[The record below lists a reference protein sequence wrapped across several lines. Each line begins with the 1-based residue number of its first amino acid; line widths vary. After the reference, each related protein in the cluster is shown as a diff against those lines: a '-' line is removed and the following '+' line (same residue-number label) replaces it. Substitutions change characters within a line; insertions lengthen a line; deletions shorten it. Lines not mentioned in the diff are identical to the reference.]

1 MCRRRSVVPG
11 WRIQGDTGRAAR
23 RARAAAYRPPQIRGS
38 SGSTSTGAQLCLM
51 LDDSSHQA
59 VAARL
64 FGGQPE
70 VAPGVLLDPLEGL
83 SGLLRELAV
92 QPVAHLENL
101 ARLDLDVAGGPA
113 GAARGLVQQ
122 EARVREAVAVF
133 ARHRDVDQGRD
144 ARHPARAYHAH
155 PWAQKA
161 HEVVNRVPRLHVA
174 ALRVDEHRDLLT
186 RLSGQGEQLRRHARG
201 NALGDLTAD
210 DHGARAKQPLG
221 DEVVGRRDR
230 RLEWSQFFHRLS
242 GVCGHPWYRIVYF
255 AARRRCRSS
264 ASARATYTR
273 VICFRHDR
281 SKSVLSIGFAGRYA
295 ASAAAA
301 TPSSDRSV
309 PASAAPASGTSCG
322 QLATPPST
330 IRASTTRSPLP
341 APGSHLIHAATP
353 STGKSKDPR
362 RRSL

>member
-1 MCRRRSVVPG
+1 
-11 WRIQGDTGRAAR
+11 
-23 RARAAAYRPPQIRGS
+23 
-38 SGSTSTGAQLCLM
+38 M
-51 LDDSSHQA
+51 LDDPSDQA
-59 VAARL
+59 VASRF

-92 QPVAHLENL
+92 QPVAHLC
-101 ARLDLDVAGGPA
+101 
-113 GAARGLVQQ
+113 
-122 EARVREAVAVF
+122 
-133 ARHRDVDQGRD
+133 H
-144 ARHPARAYHAH
+144 
-155 PWAQKA
+155 
-161 HEVVNRVPRLHVA
+161 
-174 ALRVDEHRDLLT
+174 
-186 RLSGQGEQLRRHARG
+186 HARG
-201 NALGDLTAD
+201 DALGDLAAD

-230 RLEWSQFFHRLS
+230 RVEGSQFFHRLS
-242 GVCGHPWYRIVYF
+242 GVCGHPWHRIVYF

-301 TPSSDRSV
+301 IASSDRSV

-341 APGSHLIHAATP
+341 APCSHFVHAATR
-353 STGKSKDPR
+353 STGKSNEPR